1 MPLPLCQGFGSG
13 SMDGQFPPRNLP
25 QSEKHVHMVERWQA
39 QLQLTEHRH
48 DWPLPQAAIF
58 ASPPASEN

>member
-1 MPLPLCQGFGSG
+1 
-13 SMDGQFPPRNLP
+13 MDGQFPPRNLP
-25 QSEKHVHMVERWQA
+25 QSEKHMHMVERWQA